1 MTVQADA
8 YRLRA
13 AELHVKAERNEV
25 FRKEFEDLVFL
36 YLRLAEQADR
46 DERQPNAI
54 DHHRERMVRE
64 A

>member
-1 MTVQADA
+1 MTVRADV

-25 FRKEFEDLVFL
+25 FRKDFEDLMFL

-46 DERQPNAI
+46 NEPQRVPSARDG
-54 DHHRERMVRE
+54 
-64 A
+64 